1 MDRLARC
8 FLVLQAS
15 HHVVAAAS
23 SSIQRA
29 DGWWWQRAAIDPV
42 LKPVLLPRPHGGSH
56 NFTLAYGGWSG
67 TPSSFNATADALTT
81 LGIGNGIG
89 ALEHDASLYGVYAK
103 RGWPVDF
110 YTKYSSCFQIK
121 HCPNNLTSDD
131 AIALET
137 LEAANVF
144 HSSSLAEWGYSF
156 HSLQYQGNM
165 GWWHAV
171 LPNTTNTDDPPGCK
185 PGTCKNTNT
194 SMFDTLYKED
204 ATPPG
209 MSGYWTYP
217 VSRVEAHDWVKAY
230 FDERKGSI
238 ANLKPGKFHS
248 ITCISHY
255 EMYAAVWGVDMIGLE
270 LGCQHNQA
278 SLAMARSGSRRTGK
292 PTYASMMTWFGPAMC
307 GCCGNAT
314 HPECT
319 LNLTGPGFS
328 SCSGEQAGHSSSL
341 LKRVWAHAWW
351 SGIGEVVMDSAS
363 CYFWKNCSYAQS
375 NVLDYSDGQRLSVHG
390 RNAQDLF
397 AISTTHER
405 GTPLTPVGIIIDE
418 LIGWTSD
425 FGYTYAHGSVPS
437 TGNGSSWGILP
448 PMPHDIELDDLLN
461 AQLFATALDGTKQ
474 SGTWNSYKNET
485 EFLELRPTPYGE
497 IADVHLSSVNSTL
510 MGKYPVLLLA
520 GDMPALARPETQQ
533 ALADALDGGG
543 TETLILRPH
552 HVQVLGVV
560 GLAKV
565 NASGKVELSDEPPL
579 SRTKRVPAIA
589 DERLRAISSK
599 YLPVQ
604 VASVDS
610 PGQQGLL
617 WQVNGLPSGGWAV
630 ELSNPNGVIKTSC
643 TPLTLD
649 PKGEVKATLHV
660 KIPIKTAVMWDG
672 ASSKALTVGA
682 GGLTVAVTV
691 PPGAVVFIEGH

>member
-1 MDRLARC
+1 
-8 FLVLQAS
+8 
-15 HHVVAAAS
+15 
-23 SSIQRA
+23 
-29 DGWWWQRAAIDPV
+29 
-42 LKPVLLPRPHGGSH
+42 
-56 NFTLAYGGWSG
+56 
-67 TPSSFNATADALTT
+67 
-81 LGIGNGIG
+81 
-89 ALEHDASLYGVYAK
+89 
-103 RGWPVDF
+103 
-110 YTKYSSCFQIK
+110 
-121 HCPNNLTSDD
+121 
-131 AIALET
+131 
-137 LEAANVF
+137 
-144 HSSSLAEWGYSF
+144 
-156 HSLQYQGNM
+156 
-165 GWWHAV
+165 
-171 LPNTTNTDDPPGCK
+171 
-185 PGTCKNTNT
+185 
-194 SMFDTLYKED
+194 
-204 ATPPG
+204 
-209 MSGYWTYP
+209 
-217 VSRVEAHDWVKAY
+217 
-230 FDERKGSI
+230 
-238 ANLKPGKFHS
+238 
-248 ITCISHY
+248 
-255 EMYAAVWGVDMIGLE
+255 
-270 LGCQHNQA
+270 
-278 SLAMARSGSRRTGK
+278 
-292 PTYASMMTWFGPAMC
+292 
-307 GCCGNAT
+307 
-314 HPECT
+314 
-319 LNLTGPGFS
+319 
-328 SCSGEQAGHSSSL
+328 
-341 LKRVWAHAWW
+341 
-351 SGIGEVVMDSAS
+351 
-363 CYFWKNCSYAQS
+363 
-375 NVLDYSDGQRLSVHG
+375 VLDYSDGQRLSVHG
-390 RNAQDLF
+390 QNAQDLF
-397 AISTTHER
+397 AISIAHER

-497 IADVHLSSVNSTL
+497 IADVHLSSANSAL

-520 GDMPALARPETQQ
+520 GDMPALAQPETQQ

-604 VASVDS
+604 VASVES

-630 ELSNPNGVIKTSC
+630 ELSNPNGVIKMSC

-649 PKGEVKATLHV
+649 PKGEVAATLHA
-660 KIPIKTAVMWDG
+660 KTPIKTAVMWDG